1 MRTQAACGL
10 YLCATHQVNNLK
22 TQLNQRPVKLVAF
35 ATMLLSAAHLS
46 VPAYA
51 AASTSDMAVT
61 ASINANCT
69 MSTTDLAFGAYDP
82 IAANATSDLRT
93 TATVSTTCTSGAT
106 GVVTMSQGDHFLYCV
121 NNDCHRQLANA
132 EETGF
137 LRYNIYTSA
146 SYYMSNIWN
155 NNVEEMSSVAQVLG
169 SGVSQDLTVY
179 GEIPKNQKN
188 APAGSYTDTIT
199 VTLTY

>member
-1 MRTQAACGL
+1 
-10 YLCATHQVNNLK
+10 
-22 TQLNQRPVKLVAF
+22 
-35 ATMLLSAAHLS
+35 MLLSTAGLS
-46 VPAYA
+46 VSAFA
-51 AASTSDMAVT
+51 ATSASDMAVT
-61 ASINANCT
+61 ADLNANCT
-69 MSTTDLAFGAYDP
+69 MSTTDLAFGGYDP
-82 IAANATSDLRT
+82 IVANAALDLRA

-137 LRYNIYTSA
+137 LRYNIYTDANYSF
-146 SYYMSNIWN
+146 SGIWN
-155 NNVEEMSSVAQVLG
+155 HDVEEMSSVAQVLG

>member
-1 MRTQAACGL
+1 VQATRNQKLLKILGL
-10 YLCATHQVNNLK
+10 W
-22 TQLNQRPVKLVAF
+22 PV
-35 ATMLLSAAHLS
+35 LL
-46 VPAYA
+46 YA
-51 AASTSDMAVT
+51 AGLSLPVYAATTASDMSVT
-61 ASINANCT
+61 VNVNASCT
-69 MSTTDLAFGAYDP
+69 MGVTSLDFGTYDPFGAH
-82 IAANATSDLRT
+82 ATQDLRA

-106 GVVTMSQGDHFLYCV
+106 GVVTMSQGDHALYCV
-121 NNDCHRQLANA
+121 INDCHRQLANA

-137 LRYNIYTSA
+137 LRYNIYRSA

-155 NNVEEMSSVAQVLG
+155 NDVEEMSSVAQVLG

>member
-1 MRTQAACGL
+1 
-10 YLCATHQVNNLK
+10 
-22 TQLNQRPVKLVAF
+22 
-35 ATMLLSAAHLS
+35 MLLSTAGLS
-46 VPAYA
+46 VSASA
-51 AASTSDMAVT
+51 ATSASNMAVT
-61 ASINANCT
+61 AELNANCI
-69 MSTTDLAFGAYDP
+69 MSSTDLAFGAYDP
-82 IAANATSDLRT
+82 IVANAALDLRA

-121 NNDCHRQLANA
+121 NNDCYRQLANA

-146 SYYMSNIWN
+146 SYSISNIWN
-155 NNVEEMSSVAQVLG
+155 HDVEEMSSVAQVLG

-188 APAGSYTDTIT
+188 ARAGSYTDTIT

>member
-1 MRTQAACGL
+1 MHQCLRIVAAL
-10 YLCATHQVNNLK
+10 ST
-22 TQLNQRPVKLVAF
+22 T
-35 ATMLLSAAHLS
+35 LLSAAGLS
-46 VPAYA
+46 ASAYA
-51 AASTSDMAVT
+51 ATSVSDMAVT
-61 ASINANCT
+61 ANIGTNCT
-69 MSTTDLAFGAYDP
+69 MSTTDLAFGTYDP
-82 IAANATSDLRT
+82 IVANAALDLRA

-106 GVVTMSQGDHFLYCV
+106 GVVTMTKGDHSLYCV
-121 NNDCHRQLANA
+121 INDCHRQLANA

-155 NNVEEMSSVAQVLG
+155 NDVEEMSSVAQVLG

>member
-1 MRTQAACGL
+1 MNQCLRIVAAL
-10 YLCATHQVNNLK
+10 ST
-22 TQLNQRPVKLVAF
+22 T
-35 ATMLLSAAHLS
+35 LLSAAGLS
-46 VPAYA
+46 ASAYA
-51 AASTSDMAVT
+51 ATSVSDMAVT
-61 ASINANCT
+61 ANIGTNCT
-69 MSTTDLAFGAYDP
+69 MSSTDLAFGAYDP
-82 IAANATSDLRT
+82 IVANAALDLRAT
-93 TATVSTTCTSGAT
+93 STVSTTCTSGAT
-106 GVVTMSQGDHFLYCV
+106 GVVTMSGGDHVLYCV
-121 NNDCHRQLANA
+121 INDCYRQLANA

-146 SYYMSNIWN
+146 SYYVSNIWN
-155 NNVEEMSSVAQVLG
+155 NDVEEMSSVAQVLG

>member
-1 MRTQAACGL
+1 MLAL
-10 YLCATHQVNNLK
+10 S
-22 TQLNQRPVKLVAF
+22 
-35 ATMLLSAAHLS
+35 TMLLSTAGLS
-46 VPAYA
+46 VSAFA
-51 AASTSDMAVT
+51 ATSASDMAVT
-61 ASINANCT
+61 ADINANCT

-82 IAANATSDLRT
+82 IVANAALDLRA

-106 GVVTMSQGDHFLYCV
+106 GVVTMSQGDHSLYCV
-121 NNDCHRQLANA
+121 INDCHRQLANA

-155 NNVEEMSSVAQVLG
+155 NDVEEMSSVAQVLG